1 MKERRERNEA
11 PTLPLLQNTV
21 IYIFKDESLAT
32 ACRIIDNK
40 KTFFRK
46 TKKNRKTMDQQINM
60 NNVDMMDIL
69 TDYHVSISTLY
80 KISAN
85 AVILRKE
92 H

>member
-1 MKERRERNEA
+1 MQSPRGMASIKNSSESNINTPQIVNKFA
-11 PTLPLLQNTV
+11 SKDLQGV
-21 IYIFKDESLAT
+21 P
-32 ACRIIDNK
+32 
-40 KTFFRK
+40 
-46 TKKNRKTMDQQINM
+46 QQINM
-60 NNVDMMDIL
+60 NNVDMMDIS

>member
-21 IYIFKDESLAT
+21 IYIFKDESLA
-32 ACRIIDNK
+32 
-40 KTFFRK
+40 FFRK

-60 NNVDMMDIL
+60 NNVDMMDIS